1 MARAKSSLTV
11 NATDFEPWVS
21 LKLLDK
27 HLLIYFLRHPIKLKF
42 NIYVATQYLKNM
54 SHPKKVL
61 ISSQ

>member
-1 MARAKSSLTV
+1 MSSFLI
-11 NATDFEPWVS
+11 
-21 LKLLDK
+21 LLAFHYLYPNLSSYTP